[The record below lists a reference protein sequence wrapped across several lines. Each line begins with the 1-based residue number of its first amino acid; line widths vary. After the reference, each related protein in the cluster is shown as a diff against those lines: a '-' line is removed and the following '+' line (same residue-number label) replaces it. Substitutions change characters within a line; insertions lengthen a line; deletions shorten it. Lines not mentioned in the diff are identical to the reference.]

1 VIKAVLW
8 YFGGVILTSPFEA
21 FAEHERSS
29 GLPVGFIRGVNAT
42 NPDTNA
48 WAQLERQEITTE
60 QFNLAFEA
68 EALALG
74 GNVSGAQ
81 VLELLA
87 GDIRPEMVSALHR
100 IKDAGFHQACLT
112 NNVATG
118 VSRPEVEPIM
128 AIFDVV
134 IESSKLGIRKPEPRF
149 YELACEAL
157 EVEPSECVFLDDL
170 GINLKPARAM
180 GMATIK
186 VDTPAQAL
194 GELEVVLGL
203 ELR

>member
-8 YFGGVILTSPFEA
+8 DFGGVIITSPFEA
-21 FAEHERSS
+21 FADYERRV
-29 GLPVGFIRGVNAT
+29 GLPVGFIRGVNAA

-48 WAQLERQEITTE
+48 WAQLERQQLDVEA
-60 QFNLAFEA
+60 FNLAFEA
-68 EALALG
+68 EAAALG
-74 GNVSGAQ
+74 GNVSGHQ

-87 GDIRPEMVSALHR
+87 GELRPEMVSALHR
-100 IKDAGFHQACLT
+100 CKDAGFALACLT
-112 NNVATG
+112 NNVASG
-118 VSRPEVEPIM
+118 EQRPEVDEVM
-128 AIFDVV
+128 ALFDVV

-180 GMATIK
+180 GITTIK